1 MQCEPNPF
9 KQKLYDEFEQNSF
22 KVLGVPGDRVREVL
36 GARGENIDADFEA
49 AWEYGGASYMRVSM
63 SMILATLE
71 LVYYQTEID
80 RELTEDE
87 RIQRYESFEIGL
99 NEDTINFYYS
109 EKNKQL
115 RAQTQNSIDK
125 TMRSVR

>member
-49 AWEYGGASYMRVSM
+49 AWEYGGASYMRISM
-63 SMILATLE
+63 SMVLATLE

-99 NEDTINFYYS
+99 NREIMDAWYDKRYEQLKAA
-109 EKNKQL
+109 EKGKQ
-115 RAQTQNSIDK
+115 AS
-125 TMRSVR
+125 

>member
-49 AWEYGGASYMRVSM
+49 AWEFGGASYMRISM
-63 SMILATLE
+63 SMVLATLE

-99 NEDTINFYYS
+99 NKEIMDAWHDKRYEQLKAAEDG
-109 EKNKQL
+109 KQ
-115 RAQTQNSIDK
+115 AS
-125 TMRSVR
+125 

>member
-36 GARGENIDADFEA
+36 GARGETIDADFEA
-49 AWEYGGASYMRVSM
+49 AWEYGGASYMRISM
-63 SMILATLE
+63 SMVLATLE

-99 NEDTINFYYS
+99 NREIMDAWYDKRYEQLKAA
-109 EKNKQL
+109 EKGKQ
-115 RAQTQNSIDK
+115 AS
-125 TMRSVR
+125 

>member
-1 MQCEPNPF
+1 MQCEPNIF

-80 RELTEDE
+80 RELTENE

-99 NEDTINFYYS
+99 NKETIDAWYDKRY
-109 EKNKQL
+109 EQL
-115 RAQTQNSIDK
+115 KAAKDGMQAS
-125 TMRSVR
+125 

>member
-1 MQCEPNPF
+1 M
-9 KQKLYDEFEQNSF
+9 
-22 KVLGVPGDRVREVL
+22 LGVPGDRVREVL

-99 NEDTINFYYS
+99 NKEIMDAWYDKRYEQLKAAEDG
-109 EKNKQL
+109 KQ
-115 RAQTQNSIDK
+115 AS
-125 TMRSVR
+125 

>member
-1 MQCEPNPF
+1 MQCETNTF

-99 NEDTINFYYS
+99 NKEIMDAWYDKRYEQLKAAEDG
-109 EKNKQL
+109 KQ
-115 RAQTQNSIDK
+115 AS
-125 TMRSVR
+125 

>member
-1 MQCEPNPF
+1 MHCEPNPF
-9 KQKLYDEFEQNSF
+9 KKKLDDEFEQNSF

-36 GARGENIDADFEA
+36 GERGENIDADFEA

-99 NEDTINFYYS
+99 NKEIMDAWYDKRY
-109 EKNKQL
+109 EQL
-115 RAQTQNSIDK
+115 KAAGHYQK
-125 TMRSVR
+125 VEVV

>member
-1 MQCEPNPF
+1 MQCEPNIF

-49 AWEYGGASYMRVSM
+49 AWEYGGASYMRISM
-63 SMILATLE
+63 SMVLATLE

-87 RIQRYESFEIGL
+87 RVERYESFDIGL
-99 NEDTINFYYS
+99 NKENIDAWYS
-109 EKNKQL
+109 KRYEQL
-115 RAQTQNSIDK
+115 KASGHYDK
-125 TMRSVR
+125 VETY

>member
-49 AWEYGGASYMRVSM
+49 AWEYGGASYMRISM
-63 SMILATLE
+63 SMVLATLE

-87 RIQRYESFEIGL
+87 RVERYESFDIGL
-99 NEDTINFYYS
+99 NKENIDAWYS
-109 EKNKQL
+109 KRYEQL
-115 RAQTQNSIDK
+115 KASGHYDK
-125 TMRSVR
+125 VETY

>member
-9 KQKLYDEFEQNSF
+9 KKKLYDEFEQNSF

-36 GARGENIDADFEA
+36 GERGENIDADFEA

-87 RIQRYESFEIGL
+87 RVQRYESFEIGL
-99 NEDTINFYYS
+99 NKEIMDAWYDKRYEQLKSAEDG
-109 EKNKQL
+109 KQ
-115 RAQTQNSIDK
+115 AS
-125 TMRSVR
+125 

>member
-1 MQCEPNPF
+1 MQCEPNIF

-99 NEDTINFYYS
+99 NREIMDAWYDKRYEQLKAAEDG
-109 EKNKQL
+109 KQ
-115 RAQTQNSIDK
+115 AS
-125 TMRSVR
+125 

>member
-36 GARGENIDADFEA
+36 GARGENINADFEA

-63 SMILATLE
+63 SMVLATLE

-80 RELTEDE
+80 CELTEDE
-87 RIQRYESFEIGL
+87 RVQRYESFEIGL
-99 NEDTINFYYS
+99 NKKIIDAWYDKRYEQLKAADDG
-109 EKNKQL
+109 KQV
-115 RAQTQNSIDK
+115 S
-125 TMRSVR
+125 